1 MLGILEQFGTECYT
15 WRLDVVQN
23 LCEFCQFFL
32 SDFLVTKCAITPSCI
47 LLMSKGEA
55 GRNQSKISF
64 NVERKASDKI
74 IPRSNKRAKEEVD
87 L

>member
-1 MLGILEQFGTECYT
+1 
-15 WRLDVVQN
+15 
-23 LCEFCQFFL
+23 
-32 SDFLVTKCAITPSCI
+32 
-47 LLMSKGEA
+47 MSKGEA